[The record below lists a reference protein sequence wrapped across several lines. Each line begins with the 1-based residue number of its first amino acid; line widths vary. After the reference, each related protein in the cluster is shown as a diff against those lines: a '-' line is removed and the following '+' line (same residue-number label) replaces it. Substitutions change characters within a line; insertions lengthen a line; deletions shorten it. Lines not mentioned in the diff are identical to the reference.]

1 MRIKRIA
8 LIVVVVFSSLVVFG
22 QDTLRHRGLRKE
34 NFFVG
39 GNFGMTFGQYTLINV
54 SPQLGYRFNKFVAA
68 GLGLNL
74 LYVSDKEKDLY
85 GNDYRKV
92 VQGVTGLNLFGRVYP
107 LQYIM
112 LQVQPEANYIFGK
125 QIFYQPTR
133 QSYSLDASIVPS
145 LLVGGGFVMPS
156 DRASLII
163 SLMYDV
169 LQDVNSPYGNKPVVN
184 VGYNFNLR

>member
-107 LQYIM
+107 LQYMM

>member
-1 MRIKRIA
+1 MRLKRIA
-8 LIVVVVFSSLVVFG
+8 LVVVVVFSSLFSFS
-22 QDTLRHRGLRKE
+22 QDSVAHKAFRKE

-39 GNFGMTFGQYTLINV
+39 GNFGLSIGQYTLINV

-68 GLGLNL
+68 GLGVNL

-107 LQYIM
+107 FHFLM

-156 DRASLII
+156 ERASLII